1 MVPGHGE
8 ADHGFG
14 GGGQGFVVAGR
25 SAMVH
30 EMAEGSLDHPASGR
44 HGETFGGEIA
54 GDGLGV
60 DAQGGGVLDE
70 AREMAATGP
79 GLRAVGCSVR
89 TWPNRRVPAMGVL
102 HARGGDGE
110 AGSRPRASVA
120 MPRLRPSAERETAQQ
135 AVRLGGLPSSRQA
148 AKYQYT
154 VLAGRRRHPPAR
166 LVQKHSVF
174 TKARVDG
181 GHRLRPRLR
190 RRFKHRLGS
199 SPAPTAG
206 GFTALTRQQIA
217 AGPRPPPRSRFQ
229 PAAASRASA
238 TRAQTECRALPTESA
253 TFHFMT
259 GGLPTESAPPQHLT
273 PQVQRCL
280 LRPFG
285 ALHH

>member
-102 HARGGDGE
+102 HARVGDGDSRQQAEGVGGDAALAALGRARDGAAGRSARWTSLVPPGGE
-110 AGSRPRASVA
+110 VSVHRLSRPS
-120 MPRLRPSAERETAQQ
+120 PTSACSP
-135 AVRLGGLPSSRQA
+135 G
-148 AKYQYT
+148 AKAFRIYQGP
-154 VLAGRRRHPPAR
+154 GRWRSPPA
-166 LVQKHSVF
+166 S
-174 TKARVDG
+174 
-181 GHRLRPRLR
+181 
-190 RRFKHRLGS
+190 
-199 SPAPTAG
+199 
-206 GFTALTRQQIA
+206 
-217 AGPRPPPRSRFQ
+217 
-229 PAAASRASA
+229 SA
-238 TRAQTECRALPTESA
+238 T
-253 TFHFMT
+253 
-259 GGLPTESAPPQHLT
+259 PPL
-273 PQVQRCL
+273 
-280 LRPFG
+280 
-285 ALHH
+285 

>member
-1 MVPGHGE
+1 MPRVAACSMKRERWPPPARACGQWDAPCERGRTGGCRQWGSCTLAAVMV
-8 ADHGFG
+8 
-14 GGGQGFVVAGR
+14 
-25 SAMVH
+25 
-30 EMAEGSLDHPASGR
+30 
-44 HGETFGGEIA
+44 I
-54 GDGLGV
+54 
-60 DAQGGGVLDE
+60 
-70 AREMAATGP
+70 
-79 GLRAVGCSVR
+79 
-89 TWPNRRVPAMGVL
+89 
-102 HARGGDGE
+102 

-174 TKARVDG
+174 TKAQVDG

-259 GGLPTESAPPQHLT
+259 GGLPTRAPRLSTRLHKSSDAYCVPSALSTTRRAPSIALRRWCRAFPISAFSIKIERNSES
-273 PQVQRCL
+273 
-280 LRPFG
+280 G
-285 ALHH
+285 

>member
-1 MVPGHGE
+1 MRWPKV
-8 ADHGFG
+8 
-14 GGGQGFVVAGR
+14 R
-25 SAMVH
+25 S
-30 EMAEGSLDHPASGR
+30 
-44 HGETFGGEIA
+44 T
-54 GDGLGV
+54 
-60 DAQGGGVLDE
+60 
-70 AREMAATGP
+70 T
-79 GLRAVGCSVR
+79 
-89 TWPNRRVPAMGVL
+89 RR
-102 HARGGDGE
+102 RGGTVKPLAARSQGTVWASMPRVAACSMKRERWPPPARACGQWDAPCERGRTGGCRQWGSCTLAAVMVI

-174 TKARVDG
+174 TKAQVDG

-259 GGLPTESAPPQHLT
+259 GGLPTESASPQHLT